1 VTRAAEAV
9 PAGTQRRTDVTS
21 RRIVPLPSAWK
32 APLRRWRGSR
42 LLWTWYRSTQLHREY
57 ERRREDYARLAAARG
72 LVYREAAV
80 RTAVRARLA
89 ERGYTPVV
97 RQQGEIHTFACIPTF
112 GWHEHLLPDLHDL
125 GPVTHFDYTA
135 LGYGFEELVQT
146 GTRARHRRREMLD
159 RVLPAFR
166 EAHARRPVDWV
177 FCYGGGQD
185 TSAEVVRRL
194 STEFGVPTVNMSL
207 DDKQGWAGE
216 FVDDGRRIGAV
227 DITSAFDLFMTSAR
241 VACEWHLVE
250 GGRPIY
256 LPEGFSAAS
265 YCPTGARQDIPVSF
279 IGGAYGFRTSTIEYL
294 RRHGVAVETYGDG
307 WGTRSVWRDEQGDI
321 INRSVINLGMGGI
334 EYSESLTNV
343 KTRDFEIPGTGGGL
357 YLTSYNPDLAQH
369 FVVGQEIACYRNR
382 DEMLELC
389 RYYLAHPDEAR
400 AMADRARERCLREHR
415 WLHRY
420 LRLLDVLGVTSG
432 TAPAE

>member
-1 VTRAAEAV
+1 MTRAAEVAS
-9 PAGTQRRTDVTS
+9 PTAQRRGDVSS
-21 RRIVPLPSAWK
+21 RKVVPLPATWK
-32 APLRRWRGSR
+32 SRLRQWPGSR
-42 LLWTWYRSTQLHREY
+42 ALWTWYRSAQLHREY
-57 ERRREDYARLAAARG
+57 SRRREHYARLADARRI
-72 LVYREAAV
+72 VYSEAAV
-80 RTAVRARLA
+80 RTDVRARLSQ
-89 ERGYTPVV
+89 RGYTPVV
-97 RQQGEIHTFACIPTF
+97 RQRGEVHTFACIPTF
-112 GWHEHLLPDLHDL
+112 GWHEHLLPDLREL

-135 LGYGFEELVQT
+135 LGYGVEELVHV
-146 GTRARHRRREMLD
+146 GPSARRRRREMLD

-185 TSAEVVRRL
+185 TSAEIIRRL
-194 STEFGVPTVNMSL
+194 SHEFGVPTVNMSL

-216 FVDDGRRIGAV
+216 YVDDACRIGAV
-227 DITSAFDLFMTSAR
+227 DITAAFDLFMTSAR

-265 YCPTGARQDIPVSF
+265 YRPTGVRQDIPVSF
-279 IGGAYGFRTSTIEYL
+279 IGVAYGFRVSTVEYL
-294 RRHGVAVETYGDG
+294 RRHGIPVETYGAG
-307 WGTRSVWRDEQGDI
+307 WNTRSVWRDEQIDI

-357 YLTSYNPDLAQH
+357 YLTSYNPDLAEH
-369 FVVGQEIACYRNR
+369 FVVGREIACYRNR

-389 RYYLAHPDEAR
+389 RHYLTRPDEAS
-400 AMADRARERCLREHR
+400 AMAALARARCLREHR

-420 LRLLDVLGVTSG
+420 LRLLEVLGVTRE
-432 TAPAE
+432 TKTV